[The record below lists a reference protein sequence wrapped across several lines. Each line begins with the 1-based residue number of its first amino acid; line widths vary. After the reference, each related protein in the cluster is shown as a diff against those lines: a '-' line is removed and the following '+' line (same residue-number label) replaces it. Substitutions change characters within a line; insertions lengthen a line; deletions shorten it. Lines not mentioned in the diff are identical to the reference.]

1 MQNNLNLLWG
11 YFRSSLNRLAYYG
24 ISKKKWTLACSCS
37 VMVFTLLLGHA
48 GITLGGES
56 MKLSENDTGKTVEML
71 VGDEL
76 EVALPGKPTMGYVW
90 DVTSVDTNILKLC
103 DADFIK
109 NNEAIGSGGLEVIR
123 FHALAVGT
131 SEVKL
136 ILHRSFEQ
144 NTPPLK
150 TFELTVIVKQ

>member
-1 MQNNLNLLWG
+1 
-11 YFRSSLNRLAYYG
+11 
-24 ISKKKWTLACSCS
+24 
-37 VMVFTLLLGHA
+37 
-48 GITLGGES
+48 

-76 EVALPGKPTMGYVW
+76 EVALPGKPTMGYIW